1 MLSQKRNFDKEK
13 CSTNESSHVITLSDE
28 ADNITKKANHEKKQK
43 IKEIIEQEIYQEDLN
58 NKIFLSAYWRISF
71 DPSRTKLPISTIIQE
86 KRSKYE
92 FNLSFQK
99 NKTSNNYYNFIF
111 SNDINNSSFFL
122 NNDDHFEIKVN
133 IHYKGVVIKKCNFIL
148 INEPSSHNEKIYI
161 PHNPDETI
169 DEEDIP
175 SIVFCI
181 SVDIGTKASAV
192 SPYSGLINE
201 GSTCYLNSMLQLLYM
216 IPLFTKNILL
226 YNTEKDTKLAS
237 LQNVFKE
244 LELLNN
250 SEHSIKLPP
259 VSANEFISSFGWTRE
274 QKKIQ
279 HDIQE
284 FFMNLA
290 ETIETEIKRSPS
302 IVDNN
307 QKKEKLSKFNI
318 FKYLFEGKITTTI
331 KCVNVPIISSK
342 EETFFDIQLV
352 VKGCKDIN
360 ESFANFTMNEL
371 LNGANKYD
379 TIKYGKQDAKK
390 SVKFTSLPKVF
401 LIQLKRFEY
410 NVKYKEMEKI
420 NDKFKYYPIIDLSP
434 YTKKTI
440 STCKLYHCYSVVV
453 HSGNINL
460 GHYYAYIKN
469 RNKSWYKFNDE
480 NVDTAYDYEV
490 FDNNYG
496 GDSLNYTFNEANNT
510 IKGHKCG
517 LSSNAYILMY
527 VREDCIDE
535 LYLKKRQDDFNIEIE
550 DDDNL
555 FKDVIVKAKKAIK
568 VYIFSK
574 EVVIGSSG
582 FGLLYDDY
590 QSFEKVQSS
599 LVLLEDIGYYDT
611 MEKIVM
617 TVSKETGVP
626 VDLLDFYEY
635 NTINNYY
642 YKYKGRYIE
651 RDDYHKT
658 IQSLFEKVLE
668 NKEYISFYIYVNN
681 PKYSLMEYNA
691 IEKKWKLRKN
701 IVNTE
706 DSPIVTKEKKKLF
719 VIKYVIISYVI
730 PKKCLST
737 RFVIDTILSVS
748 KKEQLKEQ
756 LAQLKIKDTFF
767 SRYYSDPEYNY
778 NILIESEMFNENDI
792 SFISENPHIFSHSS
806 LTKPFDESKIFNS
819 GSVND
824 VECLI
829 VNLNFTKDWNEKPF
843 ISFSSFEQVI
853 ENTYK
858 LFLPK
863 VIKIVNDKNIVHE
876 VSVNFDQNNFDKDF
890 IMSIIDGQ
898 FSKEGFYYFMAY
910 NKIENFIYEI
920 CLEDNI
926 SEFKRIIKTYR
937 LKYDLIYRHYPKVV
951 NKTKQKVKKIFA
963 SFFIPN
969 SKESFTLPYV
979 FFVKDSTLIRDLKI
993 EIELYLKTQTENENI
1008 KYTVYKSYLDNNT
1021 LIRDKKIDI
1030 DNVDEQNKKLNEVI
1044 KEEKSYI
1051 YIEVKGSVRM
1061 QNVNARTSNGNK
1073 FFELIDISK

>member
-1 MLSQKRNFDKEK
+1 MLSQKRNLDKEK
-13 CSTNESSHVITLSDE
+13 CSMNESSHVITISDE
-28 ADNITKKANHEKKQK
+28 GDNITKKAIHEKKQK
-43 IKEIIEQEIYQEDLN
+43 IKEIIAQSQVTYQEELN
-58 NKIFLSAYWRISF
+58 NKIFLSAYWRVSF

-86 KRSKYE
+86 KRTKYE
-92 FNLSFQK
+92 FHLSFQK

-111 SNDINNSSFFL
+111 SNDINNSSFSL
-122 NNDDHFEIKVN
+122 SNDDHFEIRVN
-133 IHYKGVVIKKCNFIL
+133 VHYKGVVIKKCNFIL
-148 INEPSSHNEKIYI
+148 INDPSSHNEKIYI
-161 PHNPDETI
+161 PHNQDDKI

-216 IPLFTKNILL
+216 IPLFTKNILM
-226 YNTEKDTKLAS
+226 YNTEKDTKLSS

-250 SEHSIKLPP
+250 SEHSIKLPA
-259 VSANEFISSFGWTRE
+259 VSANDFISSFGWTRE

-290 ETIETEIKRSPS
+290 ETIETEIKKSPS
-302 IVDNN
+302 TVDNTP
-307 QKKEKLSKFNI
+307 KKEKLSKFNI

-331 KCVNVPIISSK
+331 KCVNVPILSSK

-371 LNGANKYD
+371 LNGVNKYD
-379 TIKYGKQDAKK
+379 TGKYGKQDAKK

-410 NVKYKEMEKI
+410 NVEYKEMEKI
-420 NDKFKYYPIIDLSP
+420 NAKFKYYPIIDLSP
-434 YTKKTI
+434 YTKKNLP
-440 STCKLYHCYSVVV
+440 TCKVYHCYTVVV
-453 HSGNINL
+453 HSGNING

-469 RNKSWYKFNDE
+469 KDKLWYKFNDE
-480 NVDTAYDYEV
+480 NVDIAYDYEV

-496 GDSLNYTFNEANNT
+496 GDSLNYTFNETNNT
-510 IKGHKCG
+510 IRGHKCG
-517 LSSNAYILMY
+517 ISSNAYILMY

-535 LYLKKRQDDFNIEIE
+535 LYLKKKHDDFNIEIE
-550 DDDNL
+550 DDENL
-555 FKDVIVKAKKAIK
+555 FKDVIIKAKREIK
-568 VYIFSK
+568 VYVFSK
-574 EVVIGSSG
+574 EVVIGASG

-599 LVLLEDIGYYDT
+599 LVLLEDVGYYDT

-617 TVSKETGVP
+617 MISKETGVP

-635 NTINNYY
+635 NTISNYY
-642 YKYKGRYIE
+642 YKYNGRYIE
-651 RDDYHKT
+651 RDDYKKT

-668 NKEYISFYIYVNN
+668 NKDCISFYIHVNN
-681 PKYSLMEYNA
+681 QKYTLMEYNA
-691 IEKKWKLRKN
+691 ITKKWNLKKN
-701 IVNTE
+701 IVNDE
-706 DSPIVTKEKKKLF
+706 ESVTKEKKKLF

-737 RFVIDTILSVS
+737 RLVIDTVLSVS
-748 KKEQLKEQ
+748 NTEQLKEQ
-756 LAQLKIKDTFF
+756 LAKLKIKETFF
-767 SRYYSDPEYNY
+767 NRYYSDPEYNY
-778 NILIESEMFNENDI
+778 NILIESDMFNENYI

-806 LTKPFDESKIFNS
+806 LTKPFDDSKVFNS
-819 GSVND
+819 GSIND
-824 VECLI
+824 IECLI
-829 VNLNFTKDWNEKPF
+829 VNLNFRKDWNEKSF

-863 VIKIVNDKNIVHE
+863 IIKIVNDKNIVQE

-890 IMSIIDGQ
+890 IMSIIDDQ
-898 FSKEGFYYFMAY
+898 FVKEGFYYFIAY
-910 NKIENFIYEI
+910 NKIENFIYDI
-920 CLEDNI
+920 CLDDNI

-937 LKYDLIYRHYPKVV
+937 LKYDLMYQHYSKVL
-951 NKTKQKVKKIFA
+951 NKSKQKVKKIFA

-979 FFVKDSTLIRDLKI
+979 FFVKDQTLILDLKNDI
-993 EIELYLKTQTENENI
+993 NKYLKSQTENEHL

-1030 DNVDEQNKKLNEVI
+1030 DNVDEINKKLSDVI
-1044 KEEKSYI
+1044 NEEKSYI
-1051 YIEVKGSVRM
+1051 YIEVKGSVK
-1061 QNVNARTSNGNK
+1061 NHNGNDK
-1073 FFELIDISK
+1073 PNGHKSFELIDISK